1 MASPTSP
8 TITRIETAAIRC
20 VGPSVLVKIWAGDT
34 YGLGECYPSAPAA
47 AIHNIIQSLGE
58 ELAGED
64 PRNVERLAEKLRLWN
79 IFTGGQGGSVT
90 TAISGIEMALWD
102 LAGKL
107 QNVPVYRLLGGAF
120 RTNIRL
126 YADCNAG
133 TVDAA
138 AHHVYD
144 VREGALVGDDEAASL
159 AEATKAEVA
168 RGFTALKFDID
179 DITGPMHRDYWNR
192 TASAAEI
199 AVMVGKVEAVRNAVG
214 PEIDVAVDMHGRY
227 DVPTSI
233 RVAQA
238 LEPYNLMWLE
248 EPVPPENIEALA
260 EVRRK
265 TSTPICAGENLYT
278 RFQFQPLLAAHAVDV
293 VMPDLAKCGGLAEGK
308 RIANMAEMDYI
319 PFSPHN
325 VSSPIGTIAMAHV
338 CAAVSNFTVLEWHAA
353 DLPHWADFVHYSGD
367 EIIVNGAIQLTEA
380 PGLGLEL
387 NEEVAFEHRH
397 TKGGIPF
404 FDR

>member
-1 MASPTSP
+1 VSAP

-34 YGLGECYPSAPAA
+34 YGLGECYPSGPAS
-47 AIHNIIQSLGE
+47 AIHQIVHSLADE
-58 ELAGED
+58 ITGED
-64 PRNVERLAEKLRLWN
+64 PRNVERLAEKMRLWN

-90 TAISGIEMALWD
+90 TAISGMEMALWD

-107 QNVPVYRLLGGAF
+107 QGVPVYRLLGGAF

-138 AHHVYD
+138 AHHIYD
-144 VREGALVGDDEAASL
+144 ASTGALVGDEDVASVAEAAV
-159 AEATKAEVA
+159 EAVS

-179 DITGPMHRDYWNR
+179 AVTGPLHLDYWNR
-192 TASAAEI
+192 SISPAGLEE
-199 AVMVGKVEAVRNAVG
+199 MVAKVDAVRSAVG
-214 PEIDVAVDMHGRY
+214 PKIDVAVDMHGRY
-227 DVPTSI
+227 DVPSSI

-248 EPVPPENIEALA
+248 EPVPPENVEALA

-278 RFQFQPLLAAHAVDV
+278 RFQFQPLFAAHAVDV

-338 CAAVSNFTVLEWHAA
+338 CASVLNFTVLEWHAA
-353 DLPHWADFVHYSGD
+353 DLPHWADFVHYAGGQ
-367 EIIVNGAIQLTEA
+367 IITDGSIQLSEA
-380 PGLGLEL
+380 PGLGIEL
-387 NEEVAFEHRH
+387 NEEVAYAHRH
-397 TKGGIPF
+397 EKGGIPF
-404 FDR
+404 FDRAS

>member
-1 MASPTSP
+1 MPAPVISHVQ
-8 TITRIETAAIRC
+8 TAAIRC
-20 VGPSVLVKIWAGDT
+20 VGPSLLIKIWAGDT
-34 YGLGECYPSAPAA
+34 YGLGECYPSAPASA
-47 AIHNIIQSLGE
+47 LNQIVHN
-58 ELAGED
+58 LAEQLVGED

-79 IFTGGQGGSVT
+79 IFTGAQGGSIT

-107 QNVPVYRLLGGAF
+107 QGVPVYRLLGGAF

-138 AHHVYD
+138 AHHVYE
-144 VREGALVGDDEAASL
+144 VRDGALVHDDEAESL
-159 AEATKAEVA
+159 AAATKEAVDQ
-168 RGFTALKFDID
+168 GFTALKFDVD

-192 TASAAEI
+192 SASNAEI
-199 AVMVGKVEAVRNAVG
+199 GLMLAKVEAVRNAVG
-214 PEIDVAVDMHGRY
+214 PDIDVAVDMHGRY

-248 EPVPPENIEALA
+248 EPTPPENIEALA
-260 EVRRK
+260 EVRRS

-278 RFQFQPLLAAHAVDV
+278 RFQFQPLFAARAVDV

-325 VSSPIGTIAMAHV
+325 VSSPLGTIAMAHV
-338 CAAVSNFTVLEWHAA
+338 CAAVANFTVLEWHAA
-353 DLPHWADFVHYSGD
+353 DLPHWKDFIHFSGGD
-367 EIIVNGAIQLTEA
+367 IIVDGHIQLTEA

-397 TKGGIPF
+397 TKGGVTF
-404 FDR
+404 FGRDE